1 MTGKRK
7 IFIDMDI
14 GDDIDDAIALYSAMK
29 RQFDIVGISTVFRNT
44 VDRARQT
51 KKMLLAYGNGYE
63 NVPVYAGYGVPM
75 GETAAEYPHI
85 PHYTPDLEEE
95 RYRPDGTEPE
105 AAVDFLLDCCRR
117 YGKELTVIA
126 IGPFTNIARAIEKDA
141 DALNAA
147 GGVAIMGGAYFKQY
161 ADWNVMCDV
170 AAADILFRRLRNLV
184 CIGADVTHTMLAED
198 SLYDDLLCYTGSE
211 PGHRYLTQL
220 CGLWRKDRPK
230 ARLLL
235 HDPLVIYYADDPE
248 ICTMRPASVVV
259 MTDGY
264 ARGMTLNVDAY
275 GKKRLNPAPYADFDG
290 TRKVLVAADADREA
304 FNERILRDMRET
316 E

>member
-75 GETAAEYPHI
+75 GETAEEYPHI

-170 AAADILFRRLRNLV
+170 AAVDILFRRLRNLS

-290 TRKVLVAADADREA
+290 TRKVLVAADADRQK